1 MLTEIIGYG
10 AGITT
15 AIALLPQVIKSWRT
29 KSTKDISLLW
39 TLIYTFSMFLW
50 VAYGILLKEI
60 PMITTLSIETF
71 LYIVL
76 LTLKIKHG

>member
-1 MLTEIIGYG
+1 MLIEIVGYS

-15 AIALLPQVIKSWRT
+15 ALALLPQVIKSWRT
-29 KSTKDISLLW
+29 KSTKDISLGW

-60 PMITTLSIETF
+60 PMITTLSIELF
-71 LYIVL
+71 LYVIL

>member
-15 AIALLPQVIKSWRT
+15 AIALLPQVIKSLRT